1 MRAFW
6 MFLLIFW
13 IIIIY
18 NTDIIAYLIWWLL
31 VFIGLNLLL
40 FWIFTKKKDS
50 QDSYVKFGDYK
61 IFK

>member
-6 MFLLIFW
+6 IFLLIFW